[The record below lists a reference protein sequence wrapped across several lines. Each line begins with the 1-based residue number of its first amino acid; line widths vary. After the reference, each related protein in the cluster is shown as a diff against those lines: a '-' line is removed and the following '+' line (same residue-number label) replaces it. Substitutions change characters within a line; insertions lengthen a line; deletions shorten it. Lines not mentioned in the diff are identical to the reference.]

1 MSSKVIDFADF
12 SYMCR
17 LGLYKPCSKN
27 CNEEICEEWKL
38 LKAPTLADV
47 CGKRELKD
55 MTEEE
60 FEELLKV
67 AGLDSKRV
75 EKNNQNAASIF
86 QKYNGKYDNNKV
98 YVNYDCNILEIE
110 PGTVW
115 MQGNYFKP
123 VEVMRWFVDQKFNM
137 YWEDNEDE
145 EETEGGI
152 SC

>member
-67 AGLDSKRV
+67 AGLDCKNIESNDNHNPASMFKKYDV
-75 EKNNQNAASIF
+75 KCKNNNFYTQYWTQNI
-86 QKYNGKYDNNKV
+86 D
-98 YVNYDCNILEIE
+98 DWDETELEIE
-110 PGTVW
+110 AGTVW
-115 MQGNYFKP
+115 MHGNYFKP
-123 VEVMRWFVDQKFNM
+123 VEVMRWFIERGFNVLG
-137 YWEDNEDE
+137 
-145 EETEGGI
+145 EGK
-152 SC
+152 

>member
-1 MSSKVIDFADF
+1 MKKIIGFPYFYSIIEAGSK
-12 SYMCR
+12 SYAMA
-17 LGLYKPCSKN
+17 LFEQLP
-27 CNEEICEEWKL
+27 
-38 LKAPTLADV
+38 APTLADV
-47 CGKRELKD
+47 CGKRDLED
-55 MTEEE
+55 MIDDE
-60 FEELLKV
+60 FEELLNI
-67 AGLDSKRV
+67 AGLDRKRV